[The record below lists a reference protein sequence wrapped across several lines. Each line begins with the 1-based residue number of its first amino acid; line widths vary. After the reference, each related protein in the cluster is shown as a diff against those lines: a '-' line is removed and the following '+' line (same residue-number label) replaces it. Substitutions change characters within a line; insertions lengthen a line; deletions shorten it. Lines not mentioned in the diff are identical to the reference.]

1 MITSGSLDQ
10 ISQYVAQAQNP
21 PQNTAVSG
29 PPVSVT
35 PATFPEDTITIS
47 SAAQNMVRALS
58 ANGESPD
65 LIAAQLD
72 LTTQSVADS
81 LSLAATA

>member
-10 ISQYVAQAQNP
+10 VSEYVAQAQDSA
-21 PQNTAVSG
+21 QNTAVAA
-29 PPVSVT
+29 PPVSVV

-47 SAAQNMVRALS
+47 SAAQNMVRALNAS
-58 ANGESPD
+58 GESPD

-72 LTTQSVADS
+72 LTTQSVEDS